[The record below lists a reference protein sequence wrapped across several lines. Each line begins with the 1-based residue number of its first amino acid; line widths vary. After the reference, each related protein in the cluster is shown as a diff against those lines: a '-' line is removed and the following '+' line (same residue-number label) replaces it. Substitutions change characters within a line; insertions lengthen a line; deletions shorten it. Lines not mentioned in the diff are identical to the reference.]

1 VGYRAMDRRPF
12 FRVGRDGLWSWSIK
26 EMLDSELALGGE
38 VDQGGVGVT
47 NICINR
53 KELKIRTNSTRNS
66 NSCRYTSHELV

>member
-1 VGYRAMDRRPF
+1 
-12 FRVGRDGLWSWSIK
+12 
-26 EMLDSELALGGE
+26 MLDSELALGGE